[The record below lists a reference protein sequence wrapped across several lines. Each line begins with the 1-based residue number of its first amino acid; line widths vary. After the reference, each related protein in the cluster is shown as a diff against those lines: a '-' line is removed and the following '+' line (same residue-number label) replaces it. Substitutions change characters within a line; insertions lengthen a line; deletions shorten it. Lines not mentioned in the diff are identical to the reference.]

1 MLFVLPLWS
10 LTWWFTCG
18 QVSLMAQWVK
28 NPPAIQELQE
38 MWIQSLSWEYPLEKE
53 METHFRILAWKIP
66 WTEEPGRLP
75 SMGSQRVRVS
85 TRAHTYI
92 WGHDLVCA
100 NTYKKT
106 DRTIKTK
113 CKLKRLTIPSG
124 ALIFRDGRVLYLR
137 NGMLFCCVFQ
147 HFHMGVIFLRQ
158 NILQISVMKNL

>member
-10 LTWWFTCG
+10 LTWWFTWG
-18 QVSLMAQWVK
+18 QVSLIAQWVK
-28 NPPAIQELQE
+28 NPPAIQELQG
-38 MWIQSLSWEYPLEKE
+38 MWIQSLGWEDPLEKE
-53 METHFRILAWKIP
+53 METHSRILAWKIP

-85 TRAHTYI
+85 TWAHTHI

-124 ALIFRDGRVLYLR
+124 ASSCFKDGRVLYLR
-137 NGMLFCCVFQ
+137 MECCFAVYSSIFTWESFFCAKTFYRS
-147 HFHMGVIFLRQ
+147 L
-158 NILQISVMKNL
+158 